1 VTDAPIFVVGPPR
14 CGTTLVA
21 RLLGAHP
28 DLFFGGET
36 HFFDHVYEEDGPELE
51 DAAARRAALA
61 RVAGVYARANE
72 PAAQRTIERLLERE
86 EDRQRLEQSTTY
98 AELFDTLMSQQASL
112 AGKRRWG
119 NHCPRDVFHT
129 DAIFRF
135 FPDAKLVACVRDIRG
150 FLASYKNQW
159 TTSDAAN
166 ARRKRNLYHPVL
178 TSLLWRGSIA
188 RIERARGLAPEQ
200 VCIVRYESLATE
212 PASELGV
219 VCDFV
224 GVGSTPSMLEGVASN
239 SSYADSGEGVFQSSI
254 ERWRDELDPVE
265 ISIAEK
271 VAGRYLTDFGYRPLQ
286 PRISTAS
293 AIAAISSLPI
303 GAFTAL
309 RANRE
314 HRGPLLPYVARRL
327 RALSSSLSRRRGD

>member
-1 VTDAPIFVVGPPR
+1 MTDAPIFVVGPPR

-36 HFFDHVYEEDGPELE
+36 HFFDHVYEENGRELG
-51 DAAARRAALA
+51 DAAAKRAALA
-61 RVAGVYARANE
+61 RVADVYARANE
-72 PAAQRTIERLLERE
+72 PEAQRTIERLLENE
-86 EDRQRLEQSTTY
+86 DDRQRLEQAMTY
-98 AELFDTLMSQQASL
+98 AELFDALMSQQASL

-135 FPDAKLVACVRDIRG
+135 FPDARLIACVRDVRG

-159 TTSDAAN
+159 KTADAAN
-166 ARRKRNLYHPVL
+166 ARRKRSLYHPVL

-188 RIERARGLAPEQ
+188 RIERAHRLAPDR
-200 VCIVRYESLATE
+200 VRVVRYESLASE
-212 PASELGV
+212 PANELDAI
-219 VCDFV
+219 CDFV
-224 GVGSTPSMLEGVASN
+224 GVAATPSMLEGVSSN
-239 SSYADSGEGVFQSSI
+239 SSYTDSEEGIFQSSI
-254 ERWRDELDPVE
+254 ERWRDELDPAEV
-265 ISIAEK
+265 SIAEK
-271 VAGRYLTDFGYRPLQ
+271 VAGRYLTDFGYRPLR

-293 AIAAISSLPI
+293 TIAAISSLPI
-303 GAFTAL
+303 AAFDAL
-309 RANRE
+309 RANRD

-327 RALSSSLSRRRGD
+327 RALRSSLNTRRGD